1 MLYQKVLIVA
11 DKVMT
16 GTYTFVTFT
25 VKIRLLALLSS
36 LLISFSLRAADKTQY
51 FVHLSFSSTF
61 QLNDSISSDPQKLL
75 KYFNGTEIVKFL
87 EFH

>member
-25 VKIRLLALLSS
+25 VKIRLLALSS

>member
-25 VKIRLLALLSS
+25 VKIRLSALSS

-61 QLNDSISSDPQKLL
+61 QLNDSISIDPQKLL
-75 KYFNGTEIVKFL
+75 KYFNGTEIVIFL